1 MHRLRYFVFQ
11 VLHYLPEA
19 KAFQICDHF
28 KIYGAYN
35 TYLITG
41 PHYMHNNNTN
51 IYANTKCS
59 GKPILY
65 YFSVHFIK
73 GRMLGKEHR
82 FVTCL

>member
-51 IYANTKCS
+51 IYANT
-59 GKPILY
+59 
-65 YFSVHFIK
+65 
-73 GRMLGKEHR
+73 
-82 FVTCL
+82 